1 MQRYKCIT
9 IVLEFSCR
17 WAKAIQIHYVW
28 TRIFLKS
35 WEKDFR
41 FQKYPNSC
49 KAFLSD
55 ALSNGSEAFSLLICL
70 DATKFVLLPVS
81 VFTVIATTCPKI
93 WTKPLP
99 MNAKSSLPVDE
110 RRSQMSLLK
119 LHIVDN
125 SPCCLVNHE
134 VRPWDHW
141 RSQHW

>member
-1 MQRYKCIT
+1 M
-9 IVLEFSCR
+9 
-17 WAKAIQIHYVW
+17 
-28 TRIFLKS
+28 
-35 WEKDFR
+35 
-41 FQKYPNSC
+41 
-49 KAFLSD
+49 SD

-70 DATKFVLLPVS
+70 DATKFVLLHVS

-99 MNAKSSLPVDE
+99 MNAKSPLPVDE

-134 VRPWDHW
+134 VRP
-141 RSQHW
+141 